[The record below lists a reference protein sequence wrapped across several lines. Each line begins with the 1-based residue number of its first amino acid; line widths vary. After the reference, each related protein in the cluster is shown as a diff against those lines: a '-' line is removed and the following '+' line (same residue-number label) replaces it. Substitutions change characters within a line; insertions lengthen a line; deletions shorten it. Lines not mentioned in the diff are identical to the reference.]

1 VGGDKRA
8 YRGSEED
15 CTGNRKIWNAIKE
28 LTEAQ
33 KRTEEAQMRTEEE
46 LASFRKT
53 TEENFNKVW
62 TAIREL
68 AEAQKRTEKRLICF
82 PKFLTIDY

>member
-1 VGGDKRA
+1 
-8 YRGSEED
+8 
-15 CTGNRKIWNAIKE
+15 
-28 LTEAQ
+28 
-33 KRTEEAQMRTEEE
+33 MRTEEE